1 MLPGLWP
8 AGGAAVASGALP
20 KHTRVACRQR
30 CMLALRARSAL
41 DLADPVRG
49 RPQFPGNPCPLVSRG
64 CPDSQDGGWGTIT
77 LASSF
82 FLSRAVASVRQSP
95 PLANADLGGG
105 RRGAD
110 MGRDPRCAPL
120 APLLRL
126 IPTILWKTLTYLVDL
141 DLLALEWHM

>member
-20 KHTRVACRQR
+20 EHTRVACRQR
-30 CMLALRARSAL
+30 RVLALRARSAL

-64 CPDSQDGGWGTIT
+64 CPDSQDGGWGTVT

-95 PLANADLGGG
+95 PARECGPRWRKTGS
-105 RRGAD
+105 RRGPGPQMRA
-110 MGRDPRCAPL
+110 PRSPFTSHSHHSVEN
-120 APLLRL
+120 
-126 IPTILWKTLTYLVDL
+126 IDL
-141 DLLALEWHM
+141 PS